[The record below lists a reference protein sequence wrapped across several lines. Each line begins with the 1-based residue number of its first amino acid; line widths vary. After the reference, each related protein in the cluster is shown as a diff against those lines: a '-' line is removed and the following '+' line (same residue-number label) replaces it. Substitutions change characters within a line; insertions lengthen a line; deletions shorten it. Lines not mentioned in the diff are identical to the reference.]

1 MSTEDSTKSY
11 PESPESGPELHGAET
26 GRGAQRLR
34 AVWVFFAIAILTLSC
49 SAESEEAKSATEAA
63 SQPPSPASSAG
74 ISEPIRRVIGGGTQL
89 PADAPFFPGA
99 QIEETGPGPDGR
111 VKQVSISPA
120 PAKTVYDTMAEQ
132 LEKKGWKIHS
142 RMSDKG
148 QFALDASKEDR
159 RVAVLIAD
167 GKILKNAGTSGTRI
181 TVLVAP

>member
-1 MSTEDSTKSY
+1 M
-11 PESPESGPELHGAET
+11 
-26 GRGAQRLR
+26 
-34 AVWVFFAIAILTLSC
+34 
-49 SAESEEAKSATEAA
+49 
-63 SQPPSPASSAG
+63 
-74 ISEPIRRVIGGGTQL
+74 
-89 PADAPFFPGA
+89 
-99 QIEETGPGPDGR
+99 
-111 VKQVSISPA
+111 SISPA

>member
-1 MSTEDSTKSY
+1 MWIWFT
-11 PESPESGPELHGAET
+11 
-26 GRGAQRLR
+26 
-34 AVWVFFAIAILTLSC
+34 IASLALSC
-49 SAESEEAKSATEAA
+49 TAESEGTKSATEAA
-63 SQPPSPASSAG
+63 SQPASPDSSAG
-74 ISEPIRRVIGGGTQL
+74 ISEPTRRVIDGGNQL
-89 PADAPFFPGA
+89 PSDAPFFPGA

-148 QFALDASKEDR
+148 QFALDASKDDR

-181 TVLVAP
+181 TVLIAP